1 MRKHWTEKLVEEG
14 IKDAMR
20 KLGIDRMPTASE
32 LCSLKMNDLHC
43 KIGRTKTYSG
53 WASYLNLSSTK
64 CETRIGQKY
73 EKVIFDKLA
82 SIGYKVERMTTK
94 YAYDIL
100 VNGRVKVDIKS
111 SLSYKINGY
120 TVNTFG
126 INKTFATCDL
136 YILVVA
142 NEVEDIKKVMV
153 IPAHLLKVKS
163 SISLGLTS
171 KYDKYIDR
179 YDYIDTIDKAF
190 EQIEKE

>member
-1 MRKHWTEKLVEEG
+1 MRTNWTEELIEKG

-32 LCSLKMNDLHC
+32 LQSIKRNDLHC

-53 WASYLNLSSTK
+53 WASYLNLESTK
-64 CETRIGQKY
+64 CETRKGQHY
-73 EKVIFDKLA
+73 EKMIFDKLA
-82 SIGYKVERMTTK
+82 SMGYKVERMTTK

-100 VNGRVKVDIKS
+100 INGRVKVDIKS
-111 SLSYKINGY
+111 SLSYQINGY

-136 YILVVA
+136 YILVAA
-142 NEVEDIKKVMV
+142 NENGDVKKVMV
-153 IPAHLLKVKS
+153 IPAYLLKVKS

-190 EQIEKE
+190 EIIGR